1 MKNSLSTVLVA
12 AAMTLGAP
20 VMASTIYSGTINE
33 SQGNNPDGAGA
44 EFTLSDFNT
53 SVGDPTLT
61 IGGDTTIFGYVAH
74 QANSTSNWLDG
85 WSMDFGSET
94 YAGVFNWD
102 RVSDVFEGTLTVG
115 STVYT
120 IDDVAGGTIDLGD
133 LTGLVSFS
141 LDPVAGTHTGGERAT
156 WDLSVSVSAVPLPAG
171 AFLMLSGLAGFAAM
185 RRKSK

>member
-1 MKNSLSTVLVA
+1 
-12 AAMTLGAP
+12 
-20 VMASTIYSGTINE
+20 
-33 SQGNNPDGAGA
+33 
-44 EFTLSDFNT
+44 
-53 SVGDPTLT
+53 
-61 IGGDTTIFGYVAH
+61 
-74 QANSTSNWLDG
+74 
-85 WSMDFGSET
+85 MDFGSET
-94 YAGVFNWD
+94 YAGVFNWE

-156 WDLSVSVSAVPLPAG
+156 WDLKVSVSAVPLPAG